1 VRASDAISVGV
12 VRHIRQSRRAK
23 LALHAISGLA
33 ALTVAILVARHFA
46 QSGWPL
52 VGADPRLVA
61 AAAVLFL
68 AAYAFKAFGWQRL
81 IAPAERPG
89 SLGLA
94 AASGA
99 ACVAGAALPGR
110 VDDAVR
116 IAFLR
121 RVPGCRAGV
130 GTLCFSLLMLG
141 LIDTIALTPFASAAA
156 ASGDLPLALRI
167 GLGIVAFAGFG
178 AAFVVV
184 ILPRAAG
191 SRLLTRFRFAN
202 WLAER
207 ATSARDARRAVVLI
221 ALSWLVRAAGL
232 CLLLS
237 AVGIGLSL
245 PLALVFLAA
254 TAASGALPIAP
265 VGAATQAGAGAAALA
280 ASGISTTEAI
290 AFAVAAQALAI
301 AVGAVVVLLAAAW
314 FGGRRLGLGRAL
326 PA

>member
-1 VRASDAISVGV
+1 MHALSASV
-12 VRHIRQSRRAK
+12 
-23 LALHAISGLA
+23 
-33 ALTVAILVARHFA
+33 ALTIAVLVARHFA
-46 QSGWPL
+46 RSGWPL
-52 VGADPRLVA
+52 AGADPRLVVA
-61 AAAVLFL
+61 TAFLFL

-167 GLGIVAFAGFG
+167 GL
-178 AAFVVV
+178 
-184 ILPRAAG
+184 
-191 SRLLTRFRFAN
+191 
-202 WLAER
+202 
-207 ATSARDARRAVVLI
+207 AVV

-245 PLALVFLAA
+245 PLALVFLSA

-265 VGAATQAGAGAAALA
+265 AGAATQAGAGAAVLA

-314 FGGRRLGLGRAL
+314 FGSRRLGLLRAF

>member
-1 VRASDAISVGV
+1 MGV
-12 VRHIRQSRRAK
+12 VRYIRGSGRARVV
-23 LALHAISGLA
+23 LRALSASV
-33 ALTVAILVARHFA
+33 ALTIAVLVARHFA
-46 QSGWPL
+46 RSGWPL
-52 VGADPRLVA
+52 AGADPRLVVA
-61 AAAVLFL
+61 TAFLFL

-167 GLGIVAFAGFG
+167 GLAVVAFAGFG
-178 AAFVVV
+178 AAAVVLV
-184 ILPRAAG
+184 LPRVSG
-191 SRLLTRFRFAN
+191 SRLLTRFRLGR
-202 WLAER
+202 WLAPR
-207 ATSARDARRAVVLI
+207 ATSAREARRAVVLI

-245 PLALVFLAA
+245 PLALVFLSA

-265 VGAATQAGAGAAALA
+265 AGAATQAGAGAAVLA

-314 FGGRRLGLGRAL
+314 FGSRRLGLLRAV

>member
-1 VRASDAISVGV
+1 MGV
-12 VRHIRQSRRAK
+12 VRYIRGSGRARVV
-23 LALHAISGLA
+23 LRALSASV
-33 ALTVAILVARHFA
+33 ALTIAVLVARHFA
-46 QSGWPL
+46 RSGWPL
-52 VGADPRLVA
+52 AGADPRLVVA
-61 AAAVLFL
+61 TAFLFL

-167 GLGIVAFAGFG
+167 GLAVVAFAGFG
-178 AAFVVV
+178 AAAVVLV
-184 ILPRAAG
+184 LPRVSG
-191 SRLLTRFRFAN
+191 SRLLTRFRLGR
-202 WLAER
+202 WLAPR
-207 ATSARDARRAVVLI
+207 ATSAREARRAVVLI

-245 PLALVFLAA
+245 PLALVFLSA

-265 VGAATQAGAGAAALA
+265 AGAATQAGAGAAVLA

-314 FGGRRLGLGRAL
+314 FGSRRLGLLRAF